1 MVSGKL
7 LAHPRALANIA
18 RRIAVEAGL
27 EVLAHFDEVG
37 YAGAAG
43 KADGSPVTAADSAA
57 EAIVEAGLRE
67 ATPGVPI
74 VAEEAVAGGGVPDL
88 AEAQHFWLVDPL
100 DGTKAFV
107 AGRKDFTVNIGLI
120 GPGGAPV
127 LGVVY
132 APALG
137 VGWAAAG
144 PGTAVRWREDPE
156 EPGIQIGADKRMEAR
171 RPPAEGLTVFVSRS
185 HGRREAVEGYLAE
198 RKVAKTIARDSSLK
212 MCLIAEGKAD
222 LYPRLGPTSAWDTAA
237 AQAVLEA
244 AGGAIEDMEG
254 RALRYAPPR
263 PGFLN
268 PHFVARGRG

>member
-1 MVSGKL
+1 M
-7 LAHPRALANIA
+7 A
-18 RRIAVEAGL
+18 RRIAVEAGAATL
-27 EVLAHFDEVG
+27 EHFDAGG
-37 YAGAAG
+37 YAGATG
-43 KADGSPVTAADSAA
+43 KADGSPVTAADHAA
-57 EAIVEAGLRE
+57 EAIIEAGLLH
-67 ATPGVPI
+67 ALPDVPI
-74 VAEEAVAGGGVPDL
+74 VAEEAMAAGRMPDL
-88 AEAQHFWLVDPL
+88 AGAQHFWLVDPL

-107 AGRKDFTVNIGLI
+107 AGRPDFTVNIALI
-120 GPGGAPV
+120 GSGGAPV

-137 VGWAAAG
+137 IGWAAAG

-156 EPGIQIGADKRMEAR
+156 EPGVQIGADKRIEAR

-185 HGRREAVEGYLAE
+185 HGRREATEAFLAE
-198 RKVAKTIARDSSLK
+198 MKVAKTIARDSSLK

-254 RALRYAPPR
+254 RALCYTPPR
-263 PGFLN
+263 PKFLN
-268 PHFVARGRG
+268 PDFVARGRG